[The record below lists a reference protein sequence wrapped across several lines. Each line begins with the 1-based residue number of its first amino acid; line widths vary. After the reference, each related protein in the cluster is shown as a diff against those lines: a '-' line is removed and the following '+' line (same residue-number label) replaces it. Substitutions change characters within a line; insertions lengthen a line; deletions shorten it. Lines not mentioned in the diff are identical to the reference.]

1 VESMN
6 PLIPGFGLIFLAA
19 VAGGVFAVP
28 LRTQRRY
35 AWENTW
41 LLAFLFALL
50 IIPFTVVTIF
60 LPVWASAVAAAGAR
74 TVLSAIA
81 FGFMW
86 GWGAVTFAIGI
97 TAVGLSLGYATIM
110 GLATT
115 IGSIIPML
123 RRWDEVPGDAKVVV
137 LSGIAVCIAG
147 VAVCGRAGVLRERA
161 TATGNSSN
169 ADPSCSQKP
178 PLKVFL
184 IGLAWCVLSGFLSS
198 CANLGFEFADRVA
211 QEAQRLGADPISAS
225 IGRWI
230 TVYWGGFL
238 AILIG
243 SGFRMFRKGTW
254 RNYFAAGSGRD
265 FGLAIVAGCCHFL
278 AQIPYGMGA
287 YYLGRL
293 GTTVGWAINIASSL
307 LVANAFG
314 FITKEWRGA
323 PKTSIRVLCFGLALL
338 VSAMVI
344 LAYGNSIVTHLPSPS
359 TANVAPPAPR

>member
-1 VESMN
+1 MN
-6 PLIPGFGLIFLAA
+6 PLVPGFALIFLAA
-19 VAGGVFAVP
+19 IAGGVFAVP
-28 LRTQRRY
+28 LRMQRHY

-41 LLAFLFALL
+41 LLAFVFALV
-50 IIPFTVVTIF
+50 IIPISVVAIF
-60 LPVWASAVAAAGAR
+60 LPVWTSAVAAAGTK
-74 TVLSAIA
+74 TVLSAMA

-97 TAVGLSLGYATIM
+97 STVGLSLGYATIM

-115 IGSIIPML
+115 IGSIIPMI
-123 RRWDEVPGDAKVVV
+123 RRWDEIAGDARVVV
-137 LSGIAVCIAG
+137 LSGIAVCLAG
-147 VAVCGRAGVLRERA
+147 VGVCGKAGVIRERA
-161 TATGNSSN
+161 ADAGGSSS
-169 ADPSCSQKP
+169 ADAPRSLKP

-198 CANLGFEFADRVA
+198 CANLGFDFADRVA
-211 QEAQRLGADPISAS
+211 QEAQRLGAAPLSAS

-243 SGFRMFRKGTW
+243 SGSKMIRKGTW

-265 FGLAIVAGCCHFL
+265 FGLAITAGCCHFL

-293 GTTVGWAINIASSL
+293 GTTIGWVINIASSL
-307 LVANAFG
+307 LVANTFG

-323 PKTSIRVLCFGLALL
+323 PRTSIKVLACGLALL
-338 VSAMVI
+338 ALAMVI
-344 LAYGNSIVTHLPSPS
+344 LAYGNSMVTGSLEH
-359 TANVAPPAPR
+359 PAAR